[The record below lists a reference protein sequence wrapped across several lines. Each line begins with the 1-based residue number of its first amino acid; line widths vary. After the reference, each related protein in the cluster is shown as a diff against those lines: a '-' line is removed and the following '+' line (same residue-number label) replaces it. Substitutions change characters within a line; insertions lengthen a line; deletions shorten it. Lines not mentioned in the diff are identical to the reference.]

1 MWIEKAKRNHNESK
15 VRTWHMKLHS
25 ESGTGS
31 DMLKITKRPERL
43 VLNKEGIV
51 NSPTVVCISSLLP
64 SVNVKSTIFSYV
76 DTKPSALN
84 IDHFKQNLIEK
95 FYKQNQF

>member
-1 MWIEKAKRNHNESK
+1 
-15 VRTWHMKLHS
+15 MKLHS

-31 DMLKITKRPERL
+31 DMSKKRPERL
-43 VLNKEGIV
+43 VLKKEGIV

-64 SVNVKSTIFSYV
+64 SVNVKSTIFSYA

-84 IDHFKQNLIEK
+84 IDNLKQNLNKIKVKTSAHGMYVEK
-95 FYKQNQF
+95 TLKKTKTIL